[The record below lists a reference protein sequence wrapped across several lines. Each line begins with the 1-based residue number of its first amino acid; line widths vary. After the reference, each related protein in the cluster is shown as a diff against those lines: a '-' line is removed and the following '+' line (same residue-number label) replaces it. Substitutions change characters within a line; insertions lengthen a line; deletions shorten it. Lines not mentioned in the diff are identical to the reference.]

1 METHNTLT
9 RIKIIFPEAMA
20 DAMAPLFF
28 TYAAWGW
35 EEQFGPAEGQTT
47 AVLHFDR
54 PEQAQDFLAELG
66 AGFPEAAASMDDVE
80 NADWSLAWREFF
92 QPIRVRNRFMVL
104 PTWLREENEGL
115 TPILIEPKM
124 AFGTGHH
131 TTTRLCLEALVD
143 LVTAGRIGSDTELLD
158 LGTGSGILGIGAA
171 RLGLHGI
178 GLDIDPVAIDNAV
191 ENIDLNSVQEAFSVS
206 VGGIDS
212 LPRDRTFGCIVANIL
227 ANPLIEMARPITSR
241 LRPGGVLVLSGIL
254 AEQAEKV
261 ATAYQSQGL
270 PAPAI
275 TYDNEWSVLIWS

>member
-1 METHNTLT
+1 METRDTLT
-9 RIKIIFPEAMA
+9 RIRIIFPEAMA

-35 EEQFGPAEGQTT
+35 EEQAGPDEGQAT
-47 AVLHFDR
+47 AIVHFDR
-54 PEQAQDFLAELG
+54 PEQAQNFLADLS
-66 AGFPEAAASMDDVE
+66 AGFPEATASMDDVE

-92 QPIRVRNRFMVL
+92 QPISVRDRFMVL
-104 PTWLREENEGL
+104 PTWLRNETEGL

-143 LVTAGRIGSDTELLD
+143 LIVAGRIDSDTEFLD

-171 RLGLHGI
+171 RMGLRGI
-178 GLDIDPVAIDNAV
+178 GLDIDPVAIDNA
-191 ENIDLNSVQEAFSVS
+191 DAFSAA

-212 LPRDRTFGCIVANIL
+212 LPSDRNFDCIVANIL
-227 ANPLIEMARPITSR
+227 ANPLIEMAASVTSR

-254 AEQAEKV
+254 CEQAEKV
-261 ATAYQSQGL
+261 AAAYQAQGL

-275 TYDNEWSVLIWS
+275 TYDQEWSVLIWA